1 MIRFHHIGITVRDI
15 EASYRFYRDVVGM
28 RLWDQD
34 AQLGV
39 SNPDRTEAVASTG
52 DVTFIGIQSEAFDK
66 LTDNPGSVF
75 KYIHL
80 ELPDSFVLQLIEYI
94 EAGGP
99 GLELD
104 HNRAG
109 SPHLSVFVDDV
120 EAKYEEILALPGI
133 EPVSSII
140 DIAPGMRSFYVHDP
154 DGVPVEFLQLMK

>member
-15 EASYRFYRDVVGM
+15 EASYRFYCDVVGM
-28 RLWDQD
+28 RVWDQD
-34 AQLGV
+34 AQLGTH
-39 SNPDRTEAVASTG
+39 NPDRTEVTSTG
-52 DVTFIGIQSEAFDK
+52 TDVTFLGIQSEAFDK

-75 KYIHL
+75 KYINL
-80 ELPDSFVLQLIEYI
+80 ELPDGFVLQLIEYI

-99 GLELD
+99 ALELN

-120 EAKYEEILALPGI
+120 EAKYQEILRHPGI
-133 EPVSSII
+133 EPVSAII

-154 DGVPVEFLQLMK
+154 DGVPVEFLQLVR

>member
-1 MIRFHHIGITVRDI
+1 MNRFHHVGITVRDI

-34 AQLGV
+34 AALGTH
-39 SNPDRTEAVASTG
+39 NPDRTETTSSSG
-52 DVTFIGIQSEAFDK
+52 DATFLGIQSEAFDT

-75 KYIHL
+75 KYVHL

-99 GLELD
+99 ALELN

-120 EAKYEEILALPGI
+120 AAKYEEILALPGI

-140 DIAPGMRSFYVHDP
+140 DITPVMKSFYVHDP

>member
-1 MIRFHHIGITVRDI
+1 MIRFHHVGITVRDI

-34 AQLGV
+34 ARLGTH
-39 SNPDRTEAVASTG
+39 NPDRTEVISPTA
-52 DVTFIGIQSEAFDK
+52 DVTFLGLRSEAFDK

-80 ELPDSFVLQLIEYI
+80 ELPNGFVLQLIEYI

-99 GLELD
+99 ALELD

-120 EAKYEEILALPGI
+120 EAKYQEVLRRAEIK
-133 EPVSSII
+133 PVSPII
-140 DIAPGMRSFYVHDP
+140 TIQPGMRSFYVQDP
-154 DGVPVEFLQLMK
+154 DGVPVEFLQLVR